1 MLSHIFFG
9 LVHADPVMFRNSVQ
23 FGEAVP
29 QLLQLVNL
37 LIAKLLGL
45 LVLLLKLGKLL
56 GQIGQTLCRVL
67 HLLEH
72 VGFTL
77 LNQVVKFFLSTEL
90 VYLQLSLEFFLLLNL
105 FLSRL
110 QIAFQVK
117 QKVWLLDHF

>member
-1 MLSHIFFG
+1 MLKLLSQLLVLSHIFFG
-9 LVHADPVMFRNSVQ
+9 LVDADPVVFRNGVQ
-23 FGEAVP
+23 FGESIP
-29 QLLQLVNL
+29 ELLQLVNL

-45 LVLLLKLGKLL
+45 LVLLLELGKLL

-90 VYLQLSLEFFLLLNL
+90 VYLQLTLQFFLLLDL
-105 FLSRL
+105 LLGCF
-110 QIAFQVK
+110 QIAFQV
-117 QKVWLLDHF
+117 

>member
-1 MLSHIFFG
+1 
-9 LVHADPVMFRNSVQ
+9 MFRNSVQ